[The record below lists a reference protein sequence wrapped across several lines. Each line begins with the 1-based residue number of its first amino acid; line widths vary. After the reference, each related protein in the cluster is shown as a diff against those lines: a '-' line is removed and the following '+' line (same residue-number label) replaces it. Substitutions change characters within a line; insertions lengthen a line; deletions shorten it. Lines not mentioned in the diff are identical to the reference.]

1 MFKKISP
8 YIPFLIVFS
17 TFLLITFIVQPF
29 GNYPVNDDWDFYL
42 HVKYF
47 DENNY
52 VKNSLIDA
60 AFILQGFL
68 GLFWVKF
75 FGLSFLNLRILT
87 IILAVILL
95 LIINIFLNKLGIQQK
110 VVYLVMFSILA
121 DPFFIFSSYSFMTEI
136 YFLTFALAS
145 LYFFK
150 KSQSIYPAIFLAL
163 LSCFIRQFGY
173 ILLFSY
179 LIYFYKFDKKNKNLA
194 ITIAAI
200 SIAILGNYFFP
211 SFTGNFDSKL
221 DKLLSLFSSIIDSI
235 SKLFLLPRYI
245 PYLVFTLS
253 PLILATK
260 NKPPVQLKR
269 AYFLVLPLS
278 FLLFYFDIFTL
289 KNVFHLECYLCET
302 DFRPTIS
309 ILNNIPFKILLSI
322 FLSFVIIKAS
332 LLIYSFIKNQEF
344 KKITDTKIYVL
355 NYFIMLSLGA
365 IIISQSFY
373 DRYFFCISILTVIV
387 YSVYFQ
393 NKIEINKKSILA
405 ILLNLGIITLL
416 NLDFHNSMKVRWDLG
431 REISDKTGLKSEI
444 YVTGTFSKFLYS
456 IDKTPEE
463 LLTPI
468 KMSNQSCY
476 VLRYMTS
483 TDNILNNFLESKIFN
498 NKFIKN
504 PTYPSASSPNNLP
517 SVSDRASNT
526 IKVTEYNSPIF
537 NWLGKKTFY
546 IVSCKPEIL
555 EKYKIPT
562 FDFNSQK

>member
-1 MFKKISP
+1 
-8 YIPFLIVFS
+8 
-17 TFLLITFIVQPF
+17 
-29 GNYPVNDDWDFYL
+29 
-42 HVKYF
+42 
-47 DENNY
+47 
-52 VKNSLIDA
+52 
-60 AFILQGFL
+60 
-68 GLFWVKF
+68 
-75 FGLSFLNLRILT
+75 
-87 IILAVILL
+87 
-95 LIINIFLNKLGIQQK
+95 
-110 VVYLVMFSILA
+110 
-121 DPFFIFSSYSFMTEI
+121 MTEI

-260 NKPPVQLKR
+260 NKPPVQPKR

-332 LLIYSFIKNQEF
+332 LLIYSFIKNQDF
-344 KKITDTKIYVL
+344 KKITDTKINVL

-373 DRYFFCISILTVIV
+373 DRYFFCISILTVIA
-387 YSVYFQ
+387 YLVYFQ

-456 IDKTPEE
+456 IDKNPEE

-555 EKYKIPT
+555 EKYKIPYL
-562 FDFNSQK
+562 